1 MEEKDWTEVMLSKRD
16 YQDRQDRQ
24 GLGEVRVSQV
34 SKRKVEGKA
43 TRRTKKRKYNIIGEN
58 WGLGEI
64 DDFGHDVRALMGE
77 EGVDTIL
84 PAPLVQEQE
93 LIEVETECVEI
104 KPELTEVCSMKDVP
118 ETTKKNVDELNEFEN
133 GTRNETVDKEDNK
146 KEKRKVWTKLKSG
159 LYAWRYRSVPR
170 KATQSAKNSECW
182 EQAPQSSFQELPKW
196 APALLPDQNIC
207 IKTGSNSAKRKVN
220 LEGGDKMP
228 EERESGIRRR
238 LEFS

>member
-1 MEEKDWTEVMLSKRD
+1 M
-16 YQDRQDRQ
+16 
-24 GLGEVRVSQV
+24 
-34 SKRKVEGKA
+34 
-43 TRRTKKRKYNIIGEN
+43 I
-58 WGLGEI
+58 
-64 DDFGHDVRALMGE
+64 
-77 EGVDTIL
+77 
-84 PAPLVQEQE
+84 APCVN
-93 LIEVETECVEI
+93 EVETECVEI

-170 KATQSAKNSECW
+170 KATQSTKNSECA
-182 EQAPQSSFQELPKW
+182 EQAPQSSFQKLTKW
-196 APALLPDQNIC
+196 APALLPDQNIYT
-207 IKTGSNSAKRKVN
+207 KTGSNSEKRKVN